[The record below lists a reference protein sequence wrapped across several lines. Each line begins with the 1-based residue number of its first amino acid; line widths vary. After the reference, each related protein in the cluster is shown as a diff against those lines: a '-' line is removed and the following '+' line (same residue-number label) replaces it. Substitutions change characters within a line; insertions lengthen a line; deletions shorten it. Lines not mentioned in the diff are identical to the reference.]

1 MPFSTNLSSVITEV
15 KGLVIEFLSSFLHL
29 YDQICMSVLTSSLGL
44 FFSSDC
50 LKDYLALLKV
60 CLVRAN
66 GYSFKDSEAD
76 FNAISSQR
84 ADRCNFQAHSF
95 VYLLSQGYSFKDRK
109 AGFNGIFISDWLLA
123 NVR

>member
-1 MPFSTNLSSVITEV
+1 MYVNL
-15 KGLVIEFLSSFLHL
+15 
-29 YDQICMSVLTSSLGL
+29 YTSSLGL
-44 FFSSDC
+44 FLPADC
-50 LKDYLALLKV
+50 PKDYLALLKV

-66 GYSFKDSEAD
+66 GYSFQDSESD